1 MTTSILNSIKKVLG
15 LPADHAAFDED
26 VLMHINSIFSR
37 LQQLGVG
44 PANGFMVED
53 ESVTWD
59 AFLDGDPMLNNVK
72 SYMYLRV
79 RMLFDPPSNS
89 FTLTAMERQIT
100 EFEWLINV
108 YREQT
113 IWTDPDP
120 VTPVP
125 SIPVI
130 DGGVA

>member
-1 MTTSILNSIKKVLG
+1 MTPSILNSIKKVLG
-15 LPADHAAFDED
+15 LPADHSAFDED
-26 VLMHINSIFSR
+26 VLMHINSAFSR

-44 PANGFMVED
+44 PATGFMIED
-53 ESVTWD
+53 DSATWD
-59 AFLDGDPMLNNVK
+59 AFLGNDPILNNVK

-79 RMLFDPPSNS
+79 RMLFDPPTNS
-89 FTLTAMERQIT
+89 FTLTAMEKQIT

-113 IWTDPDP
+113 IWEDPDP
-120 VTPVP
+120 PVP
-125 SIPVI
+125 STSISVI